1 MKNFQHIGVGPAEF
15 TFQREFQICPFLG
28 IDPCLLGYQLINI
41 QKSHF
46 PVPAEKPVLLP
57 GFLFRLKPDLGKIH
71 NIQPLSHQHK
81 KIRRRG
87 KRPEQQ
93 GIENGYLFETITA
106 YQKLKGELAKAE
118 LSAPSDP
125 AKRQSYYSALC
136 KKGGLAIDHLIEM
149 MGTILLDEPPAEIRG
164 FFGKYHFLSNFHVA
178 PVFYNGITYRNNE
191 AAFQAQKCPVR
202 AREFMNLNPSEAKK
216 LGRHVLLRH
225 DWEKVKVGIM
235 RDIVYAK
242 FSQNPKLA
250 ILLLATGN
258 AKLFEEN
265 TWGDKTWG
273 VVHGQG
279 MNHLGK
285 ILENTRARLRTELHT
300 LRDKSKSTNGVSAT

>member
-1 MKNFQHIGVGPAEF
+1 MQK
-15 TFQREFQICPFLG
+15 
-28 IDPCLLGYQLINI
+28 LL
-41 QKSHF
+41 
-46 PVPAEKPVLLP
+46 
-57 GFLFRLKPDLGKIH
+57 
-71 NIQPLSHQHK
+71 
-81 KIRRRG
+81 
-87 KRPEQQ
+87 
-93 GIENGYLFETITA
+93 ETVTA
-106 YQKLKGELAKAE
+106 YQELMNKLANAE
-118 LSAPSDP
+118 SFAPSDP
-125 AKRQSYYSALC
+125 AKQQNYYSALC
-136 KKGGLAIDHLIEM
+136 KEGGSAIGHLIKM
-149 MGTILLDEPPAEIRG
+149 METFLLDEPPTEIRG
-164 FFGKYHFLSNFHVA
+164 FFGEYHFLSNFHVA

-202 AREFMNLNPSEAKK
+202 AREFMNLNPSEAKR

-242 FSQNPKLA
+242 FSQNPELA

-279 MNHLGK
+279 TNYLGK
-285 ILENTRARLRTELHT
+285 ILESTRARLRTELHA
-300 LRDKSKSTNGVSAT
+300 LRDKSQSTNGASAT